1 MRIACTNCGQVME
14 VADQMAGQ
22 VVSCARCRTNIQ
34 VPAAAAQPVAAP
46 TQNVTVQ
53 VGAPMV
59 NPGAASVRHYGRG
72 VGITLGILLL
82 LFLVLPQKIAPPAQ
96 GVQGSTINVTWPW
109 EKAVKAAKPVQTQAW
124 VRYLLP
130 GFAALLVIIGAC
142 LPSPVRGLFIWLAG
156 MVLLLTMQL
165 WGIFAGGGAG
175 GRQVLFWLLLAMTPS
190 LFMIIGGHG
199 AAMRRAGKIGSRL
212 GAGLPTLVVLAAI
225 ATALVIQLPK
235 QQVAMGQFIP
245 GGTMPS
251 SGVTQLANLLVALAW
266 GFAGLVGI
274 SVLLGLVNLF
284 AGNRG
289 VGIGGYVCGIL
300 GFFAFAAMLIV
311 PSVVWVA
318 TNAQMAVRV
327 WPDLLCGGGALAHQL
342 APMIFGLILVL
353 TGWGSMWK
361 LDRPAGRQ

>member
-1 MRIACTNCGQVME
+1 M
-14 VADQMAGQ
+14 
-22 VVSCARCRTNIQ
+22 
-34 VPAAAAQPVAAP
+34 
-46 TQNVTVQ
+46 
-53 VGAPMV
+53 
-59 NPGAASVRHYGRG
+59 
-72 VGITLGILLL
+72 
-82 LFLVLPQKIAPPAQ
+82 
-96 GVQGSTINVTWPW
+96 
-109 EKAVKAAKPVQTQAW
+109 KAAKPVQTQAW

-175 GRQVLFWLLLAMTPS
+175 GMPVLFWLLLAMTPS

-212 GAGLPTLVVLAAI
+212 GSGLPTLVVLAAI
-225 ATALVIQLPK
+225 ATALAIQLPK
-235 QQVAMGQFIP
+235 QQATMGQFIP
-245 GGTMPS
+245 GATMPS
-251 SGVTQLANLLVALAW
+251 FGATWLVNLSAGLAW
-266 GFAGLVGI
+266 AFVGLVGV

-300 GFFAFAAMLIV
+300 GFIAFAAMLIV
-311 PSVVWVA
+311 PCVVGIVQ
-318 TNAQMAVRV
+318 NAQVAVRS
-327 WPDLLCGGGALAHQL
+327 DLLCGGGALVHML
-342 APMIFGLILVL
+342 VPDIFALMLIL

-361 LDRPAGRQ
+361 LDRPAGR